1 VDAHLPNGPVS
12 GLLYGGTPKALP
24 VARVQ
29 LKIGGKTQEVVVD
42 ASASSASFLA
52 PLDAGPV
59 DLAAILLDR
68 DGQPLS
74 GAGYV
79 TVRRGQ

>member
-1 VDAHLPNGPVS
+1 
-12 GLLYGGTPKALP
+12 

-29 LKIGGKTQEVVVD
+29 LKIGGKTQEAVVE
-42 ASASSASFLA
+42 ASATSADFLA
-52 PLDAGPV
+52 QLEAGPV
-59 DLAAILLDR
+59 DLAATLLDR
-68 DGQPLS
+68 DGQTLS